1 MRSLRPILIPLAL
14 VALGARC
21 GPDDT
26 GPDTQETDLP
36 PDFEAAVDLSAEV
49 HDQIGSLIEVGWEQL
64 EACDGSVAYRVE
76 DEQWRAAPPHAWEP
90 GSAEAL
96 LLGIPYAARVELR
109 LELDCDRGS
118 WRSES
123 LEIQTDPLPEGLPH
137 GGLISAVDGAWDPSW
152 SYILTSIDS
161 REDATNPHDAWT
173 IILDRAGRTV
183 WARPTE
189 SLRTTLSPRLA
200 RDGASLLIDHNS
212 FWGIFDGGEA
222 SQVVRV
228 DLEGREIERFDTP
241 GLHHPFT
248 ELPAGGIAWGAA
260 DGMTET
266 LELLEPGAEARTLW
280 SCYGFHQQ
288 VGSMNP
294 CSANTLAWSE
304 QRESFLISFFTTDT
318 VVEIDGGGQT
328 LRWFGHLPG
337 SWAFEP
343 EDSAFYWQHGTHFT
357 AAGTLLT
364 STLDGEPGQEML
376 VREYE
381 LDQDA
386 ETLRQIW
393 SFGQG
398 EGLFGDEMGEAWRL
412 PGGNTMH
419 NMGTAQRL
427 REITPEGE
435 VVWDLG
441 WSRGS
446 FIGRSEG
453 IEDLYSLLP

>member
-1 MRSLRPILIPLAL
+1 MHLRRATLPILALAC
-14 VALGARC
+14 LGARC
-21 GPDDT
+21 APRDPGPDSGET
-26 GPDTQETDLP
+26 GRP
-36 PDFEAAVDLSAEV
+36 PDFEAAAGLEARV
-49 HDQIGSLIEVGWEQL
+49 HDTIGSLVELEWEQL
-64 EACDGSVAYRVE
+64 EACSGVVAYRVE
-76 DEQWRAAPPHAWEP
+76 DEDWRSSPGRSFAPGAAAQ
-90 GSAEAL
+90 L
-96 LLGIPYAARVELR
+96 LLGVPYASRVQLR
-109 LELDCDRGS
+109 LELDCERGS
-118 WRSES
+118 WRSERI
-123 LEIQTDPLPEGLPH
+123 EIQTDPLPDGLPH
-137 GGLISAVDGAWDPSW
+137 AGLISAVEGAWDPSW

-161 REDATNPHDAWT
+161 REDAIRPQDAWT
-173 IILDRAGRTV
+173 VIVDRAGRTV

-189 SLRTTLSPRLA
+189 ILRTTLAPRVAL
-200 RDGASLLIDHNS
+200 DGASLLIDHNS

-248 ELPAGGIAWGAA
+248 ELPDGTLAWGAA

-266 LELLEPGAEARTLW
+266 LELLEPGGEPRSLW
-280 SCYGFHQQ
+280 SCYGFHQR
-288 VGSMNP
+288 VGSMLP
-294 CSANTLAWSE
+294 CSANTLVWSE
-304 QRESFLISFFTTDT
+304 PRASFLMSFFTTDS
-318 VVEIDGGGQT
+318 VVEIDREGGS

-343 EDSAFYWQHGTHFT
+343 VDSAFYWQHGAHFT
-357 AAGTLLT
+357 AEGTLLT

-376 VREYE
+376 VREYD
-381 LDQDA
+381 LDEEQQ
-386 ETLRQIW
+386 TLRQRW

-398 EGLFGDEMGEAWRL
+398 EGLYGDEMGEAWRL
-412 PGGNTMH
+412 PGGHTLH

-427 REITPEGE
+427 REITPDGE

-453 IEDLYSLLP
+453 IEDLYDLLD